1 MLMPNGKSCRPLLL
15 AAIAVLTVNR
25 GSLWAAPQQKNM
37 TGAELAALL
46 DKAGYTGYTRVDE
59 GVWEIQ
65 FKGKNLPE
73 FAVRVALSE
82 DIVLIMAKLA
92 DRKKLV
98 RTDQLFQRLLELNDM
113 MDTVKFALSPDM
125 LYVRIELHSRLLD
138 EKELQYAIDQTSA
151 AVDQSYPQIKQFLPA
166 SK

>member
-1 MLMPNGKSCRPLLL
+1 MLMPNGKPGRPLLL
-15 AAIAVLTVNR
+15 AAIAALAISVIPLR
-25 GSLWAAPQQKNM
+25 AAPQQKNM
-37 TGAELAALL
+37 TAAELVALL
-46 DKAGYTGYTRVDE
+46 DKAGYTSYTKVDD

-65 FKGKNLPE
+65 FKGKNIPE

-82 DIVLIMAKLA
+82 DIVLIMARLA

-98 RTDQLFQRLLELNDM
+98 RTDQLCQRLLELNDK
-113 MDTVKFALSPDM
+113 MDTIKFALSPDM
-125 LYVRIELHSRLLD
+125 LYVRIELHTRLLD

>member
-1 MLMPNGKSCRPLLL
+1 MPNGKLGRPLLV
-15 AAIAVLTVNR
+15 AAIAALAINVIPLR
-25 GSLWAAPQQKNM
+25 AAPQQKNM
-37 TGAELAALL
+37 TAAELVALL
-46 DKAGYTGYTRVDE
+46 DKAGYTGYTKVDD

-82 DIVLIMAKLA
+82 DIVLIMARLA

-98 RTDQLFQRLLELNDM
+98 RADQLFQKLLELNDK
-113 MDTVKFALSPDM
+113 MDTIKFALSPDM
-125 LYVRIELHSRLLD
+125 LYVRIELHTRLLD

>member
-1 MLMPNGKSCRPLLL
+1 MPNGKSGRPLLL
-15 AAIAVLTVNR
+15 VAIAALAINLIPLR
-25 GSLWAAPQQKNM
+25 AAAQQKNM
-37 TGAELAALL
+37 TAAELVALL
-46 DKAGYTGYTRVDE
+46 DKAGYTGYTKVDD

-98 RTDQLFQRLLELNDM
+98 RTDQLFQKLLELNDK
-113 MDTVKFALSPDM
+113 MDTIKFALSPDM
-125 LYVRIELHSRLLD
+125 LYVRIELHTRLLD

-151 AVDQSYPQIKQFLPA
+151 AVDQSYPQIRQFLPA